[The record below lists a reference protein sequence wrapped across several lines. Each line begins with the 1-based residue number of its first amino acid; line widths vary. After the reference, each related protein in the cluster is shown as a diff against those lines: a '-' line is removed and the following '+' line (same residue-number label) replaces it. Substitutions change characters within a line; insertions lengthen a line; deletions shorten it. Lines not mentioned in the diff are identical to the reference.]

1 MSHCTNSVTTS
12 TTRQAKT
19 VHRDKDCLQLAVK
32 AKGIAEVDPATL
44 RVFVRCKYC
53 CK

>member
-1 MSHCTNSVTTS
+1 MKFYISTS

-32 AKGIAEVDPATL
+32 AIGIIEVDPATL

-53 CK
+53 FK